1 METVQFKTRIKDD
14 SIQIPAKYRGKFK
27 DGVRVIVM
35 ADEPDLRQRRVESL
49 FATAE
54 KLAALDEPI
63 LTDAELEAEIAAA
76 RDAHVRNG
84 V

>member
-1 METVQFKTRIKDD
+1 MEAVQFRTKIKDD
-14 SIQIPAKYRGKFK
+14 VIQIPAKYRGKFK
-27 DGVRVIVM
+27 DSVQVIIL
-35 ADEPDLRQRRVESL
+35 ADDEDVRQRRIDSF

-76 RDAHVRNG
+76 RQARK
-84 V
+84 